1 MVFTSHPGQGRREH
15 GRDHVRGEVG
25 SHLGI
30 GVSLGDV
37 GLRQRGWGVEAGPS
51 GERADRAR
59 LADPVQDVSAVRHR
73 AVLTL

>member
-25 SHLGI
+25 SLLGI

-37 GLRQRGWGVEAGPS
+37 CLRQGGWGVEAGPP
-51 GERADRAR
+51 GERANRAR
-59 LADPVQDVSAVRHR
+59 VSDSVQDVSASRR
-73 AVLTL
+73 P